1 VQGTDFGA
9 ISGRIFGCNENVRS
23 ITFSRLDGV
32 LIHSEMRPGTESL
45 NPPGEIERK
54 ESEVLVPTLSSYF
67 DLYRDYLGRVDYM
80 GAKFE
85 KVSMCYMRHRNLF
98 VILSVRPGIS
108 MSPIVDCVREV
119 LTGTLGD
126 QDA

>member
-1 VQGTDFGA
+1 MQGTEFGL
-9 ISGRIFGCNENVRS
+9 ISRKIFDCDGRVRS
-23 ITFSRLDGV
+23 VTFSRLDGV
-32 LIHSEMRPGTESL
+32 LVHSEMRPGTESL

-85 KVSMCYMRHRNLF
+85 KVSMCYMRHRNVF
-98 VILSVRPGIS
+98 VILSVEPGVS
-108 MSPIVDCVREV
+108 MSPIVDRVRKV
-119 LTGTLGD
+119 LMESMGSPD
-126 QDA
+126 

>member
-1 VQGTDFGA
+1 MQGTDFGV
-9 ISGRIFGCNENVRS
+9 ISGKIFDCDGRVRS
-23 ITFSRLDGV
+23 VTFSRLDGV

-67 DLYRDYLGRVDYM
+67 DLYKEYLGKVDYM

-98 VILSVRPGIS
+98 VILSVEPGVS
-108 MSPIVDCVREV
+108 MSPIVDRVREV
-119 LTGTLGD
+119 LTDSMGV
-126 QDA
+126 QD

>member
-1 VQGTDFGA
+1 VQGTDFGL
-9 ISGRIFGCNENVRS
+9 ISREIFGCNENVRS
-23 ITFSRLDGV
+23 VTFSRLDGV

-67 DLYRDYLGRVDYM
+67 DLYMKYLGRVDYM

-85 KVSMCYMRHRNLF
+85 KVSMCYIKHRNMF
-98 VILSVRPGIS
+98 VILSVDPGIS
-108 MSPIVDCVREV
+108 MSPIVDCVRKV
-119 LTGTLGD
+119 LMDFLGSSE
-126 QDA
+126 A

>member
-1 VQGTDFGA
+1 M
-9 ISGRIFGCNENVRS
+9 ISRKIFDCDGRVRS
-23 ITFSRLDGV
+23 VTFSRLDGV
-32 LIHSEMRPGTESL
+32 LVHSEMRPGTESL

-85 KVSMCYMRHRNLF
+85 KVSMCYMRHRNVF
-98 VILSVRPGIS
+98 VILSVEPGVS
-108 MSPIVDCVREV
+108 MSPIVDRVRKV
-119 LTGTLGD
+119 LMESMGSPD
-126 QDA
+126 